1 MTRPAA
7 PAGGPRG
14 RELAHQLGCLGK
26 SEGNG
31 QLINSCTKT
40 EPSLAT
46 QHVFIAFSSSNLF
59 LDNKEFNEAIN
70 TPQDEMTMN
79 TPAPSNSSPPSSD
92 MNDDNNLQRSST
104 SFRRERRNSL
114 VRASMRDAF
123 AGAAAGAFAKTAVAP
138 IERVK
143 LLMQLRVSSSG
154 SSSSCAATSR
164 AGDVPGGSALQVAR
178 SVYETQGAVAF
189 WRGNTPN
196 VVRQAGAA
204 ALNFMLMDWYKRAIS
219 PIMHWSLSLPSNRNV
234 EDRVKRRKL
243 ISSFLSGGLAGG
255 TTTTFLYPIEFMRTR
270 LAMDV
275 GATKET
281 RLYPRGMRDVFLGIW
296 KSDGIKGFYQGY
308 GIALS
313 GVMVYRALHLGGYDA
328 VKTEILHRRR
338 YMDHAP
344 GELPRT
350 AGSSLTMTERFAAAQ
365 IVSIVAG
372 TLCYP
377 IDSVRRRLMM
387 QAGQPIDER
396 LYRNSIDCFR
406 KVFVNEGMRGFFLGI
421 GPNIIRSFGG
431 AVLLVGYDVF
441 KGMIGV

>member
-1 MTRPAA
+1 MTPTATTNDA
-7 PAGGPRG
+7 
-14 RELAHQLGCLGK
+14 
-26 SEGNG
+26 
-31 QLINSCTKT
+31 T
-40 EPSLAT
+40 SLRKA
-46 QHVFIAFSSSNLF
+46 
-59 LDNKEFNEAIN
+59 
-70 TPQDEMTMN
+70 
-79 TPAPSNSSPPSSD
+79 
-92 MNDDNNLQRSST
+92 
-104 SFRRERRNSL
+104 RRRSL
-114 VRASMRDAF
+114 VRASMRDAV

-143 LLMQLRVSSSG
+143 LLMQLRASSSSG
-154 SSSSCAATSR
+154 VSSSCAATSTRR

-178 SVYETQGAVAF
+178 SVYETQGALAF

-255 TTTTFLYPIEFMRTR
+255 TTTTFLYPVEFMRTR

-281 RLYPRGMRDVFLGIW
+281 RLYPRGMRDVFVGIL

-338 YMDHAP
+338 FSEHTPREAAHATDMN
-344 GELPRT
+344 LKM
-350 AGSSLTMTERFAAAQ
+350 SERFAAAQ

-387 QAGQPIDER
+387 QAGQPLNER
-396 LYRNSIDCFR
+396 LYRNSFDCFR
-406 KVFVNEGMRGFFLGI
+406 KVFVNEGMQGFFLGI

-441 KGMIGV
+441 KGVIGV

>member
-1 MTRPAA
+1 MTPPATTNDA
-7 PAGGPRG
+7 
-14 RELAHQLGCLGK
+14 
-26 SEGNG
+26 
-31 QLINSCTKT
+31 T
-40 EPSLAT
+40 SLR
-46 QHVFIAFSSSNLF
+46 
-59 LDNKEFNEAIN
+59 K
-70 TPQDEMTMN
+70 
-79 TPAPSNSSPPSSD
+79 
-92 MNDDNNLQRSST
+92 
-104 SFRRERRNSL
+104 ERRRSL
-114 VRASMRDAF
+114 VRASMRDAV

-143 LLMQLRVSSSG
+143 LLMQLRVSSSSG
-154 SSSSCAATSR
+154 VSSSCAATPTRTRR

-178 SVYETQGAVAF
+178 SVYETQGALAF

-219 PIMHWSLSLPSNRNV
+219 PIMYWSLSLPSNRNV

-281 RLYPRGMRDVFLGIW
+281 RLYPRGMRDVFVGIW
-296 KSDGIKGFYQGY
+296 KFDGIKGFYQGY

-338 YMDHAP
+338 FSEHT
-344 GELPRT
+344 PREAAHT
-350 AGSSLTMTERFAAAQ
+350 TDMNLKMSERFAAAQ

-387 QAGQPIDER
+387 QAGQPLDER
-396 LYRNSIDCFR
+396 LYRNSFDCFR
-406 KVFVNEGMRGFFLGI
+406 KVFVNEGMQGFFLGI

-441 KGMIGV
+441 KGVIGV

>member
-1 MTRPAA
+1 MTPTATTNDA
-7 PAGGPRG
+7 
-14 RELAHQLGCLGK
+14 
-26 SEGNG
+26 
-31 QLINSCTKT
+31 T
-40 EPSLAT
+40 SLRKA
-46 QHVFIAFSSSNLF
+46 
-59 LDNKEFNEAIN
+59 
-70 TPQDEMTMN
+70 
-79 TPAPSNSSPPSSD
+79 
-92 MNDDNNLQRSST
+92 
-104 SFRRERRNSL
+104 RRRSL
-114 VRASMRDAF
+114 VRASMRDAV

-143 LLMQLRVSSSG
+143 LLMQLRASSSSG
-154 SSSSCAATSR
+154 VSSSCAATSTRR

-178 SVYETQGAVAF
+178 SVYETQGALAF

-255 TTTTFLYPIEFMRTR
+255 TTTTFLYPVEFMRTR

-281 RLYPRGMRDVFLGIW
+281 RLYPRGMRDVFVGIW

-338 YMDHAP
+338 FSEHTPREAAHA
-344 GELPRT
+344 T
-350 AGSSLTMTERFAAAQ
+350 DMNFKMSERFAAAQ

-387 QAGQPIDER
+387 QAGQPLNER
-396 LYRNSIDCFR
+396 LYRNSFDCFR
-406 KVFVNEGMRGFFLGI
+406 KVFVNEGMQGFFLGI

-441 KGMIGV
+441 KGVIGV

>member
-1 MTRPAA
+1 MTPTATTNDA
-7 PAGGPRG
+7 
-14 RELAHQLGCLGK
+14 
-26 SEGNG
+26 
-31 QLINSCTKT
+31 T
-40 EPSLAT
+40 SLRKA
-46 QHVFIAFSSSNLF
+46 
-59 LDNKEFNEAIN
+59 
-70 TPQDEMTMN
+70 
-79 TPAPSNSSPPSSD
+79 
-92 MNDDNNLQRSST
+92 
-104 SFRRERRNSL
+104 RRRSL
-114 VRASMRDAF
+114 VRASMRDAV

-143 LLMQLRVSSSG
+143 LLMQLRASSSSG
-154 SSSSCAATSR
+154 VSSSCAATSTRR

-178 SVYETQGAVAF
+178 SVYETQGALAF

-255 TTTTFLYPIEFMRTR
+255 TTTTFLYPVEFMRTR

-281 RLYPRGMRDVFLGIW
+281 RLYPRGMRDVFVGIW

-338 YMDHAP
+338 FSEHTPREAAHATDMN
-344 GELPRT
+344 LKM
-350 AGSSLTMTERFAAAQ
+350 SERFAAAQ

-387 QAGQPIDER
+387 QAGQPLNER
-396 LYRNSIDCFR
+396 LYRNSFDCFR
-406 KVFVNEGMRGFFLGI
+406 KVFVNEGMQGFFLGI

-441 KGMIGV
+441 KGVIGV

>member
-1 MTRPAA
+1 MTPAA
-7 PAGGPRG
+7 RNDV
-14 RELAHQLGCLGK
+14 QL
-26 SEGNG
+26 N
-31 QLINSCTKT
+31 
-40 EPSLAT
+40 A
-46 QHVFIAFSSSNLF
+46 SSS
-59 LDNKEFNEAIN
+59 
-70 TPQDEMTMN
+70 
-79 TPAPSNSSPPSSD
+79 SP
-92 MNDDNNLQRSST
+92 DDDDCNLQRSST
-104 SFRRERRNSL
+104 SLKRERRQSL

-154 SSSSCAATSR
+154 SSSSCSATSR

-328 VKTEILHRRR
+328 LKTEILHRRR
-338 YMDHAP
+338 YEEHAP
-344 GELPRT
+344 GEART
-350 AGSSLTMTERFAAAQ
+350 ASLNLTMAERFAAAQ

-387 QAGQPIDER
+387 QAGQPSDER

-406 KVFVNEGMRGFFLGI
+406 KVFVNEGMQGFFLGI

>member
-1 MTRPAA
+1 
-7 PAGGPRG
+7 
-14 RELAHQLGCLGK
+14 
-26 SEGNG
+26 
-31 QLINSCTKT
+31 
-40 EPSLAT
+40 
-46 QHVFIAFSSSNLF
+46 
-59 LDNKEFNEAIN
+59 
-70 TPQDEMTMN
+70 
-79 TPAPSNSSPPSSD
+79 
-92 MNDDNNLQRSST
+92 
-104 SFRRERRNSL
+104 
-114 VRASMRDAF
+114 MRDAV

-143 LLMQLRVSSSG
+143 LLMQLRASSSSG
-154 SSSSCAATSR
+154 VSSSCAATSTRR

-178 SVYETQGAVAF
+178 SVYETQGALAF

-255 TTTTFLYPIEFMRTR
+255 TTTTFLYSVEFMRTR

-281 RLYPRGMRDVFLGIW
+281 RLYPRGMRDVFVGIW

-338 YMDHAP
+338 FSEHTPREAAHATDMN
-344 GELPRT
+344 LKM
-350 AGSSLTMTERFAAAQ
+350 SERFAAAQ

-387 QAGQPIDER
+387 QAGQPLNER
-396 LYRNSIDCFR
+396 LYRNSFDCFR
-406 KVFVNEGMRGFFLGI
+406 KVFVNEGMQGFFLGI

-441 KGMIGV
+441 KGVIGV

>member
-1 MTRPAA
+1 MRETIMTPTATTNDA
-7 PAGGPRG
+7 
-14 RELAHQLGCLGK
+14 
-26 SEGNG
+26 
-31 QLINSCTKT
+31 T
-40 EPSLAT
+40 SLRKA
-46 QHVFIAFSSSNLF
+46 
-59 LDNKEFNEAIN
+59 
-70 TPQDEMTMN
+70 
-79 TPAPSNSSPPSSD
+79 
-92 MNDDNNLQRSST
+92 
-104 SFRRERRNSL
+104 RRRSL
-114 VRASMRDAF
+114 VRASMRDAV

-143 LLMQLRVSSSG
+143 LLMQLRASSSSG
-154 SSSSCAATSR
+154 VSSSCAATSTRR

-178 SVYETQGAVAF
+178 SVYETQGALAF

-255 TTTTFLYPIEFMRTR
+255 TTTTFLYPVEFMRTR

-281 RLYPRGMRDVFLGIW
+281 RLYPRGMRDVFVGIL

-338 YMDHAP
+338 FSEHTPREAAHATDMN
-344 GELPRT
+344 LKM
-350 AGSSLTMTERFAAAQ
+350 SERFAAAQ

-387 QAGQPIDER
+387 QAGQPLNER
-396 LYRNSIDCFR
+396 LYRNSFDCFR
-406 KVFVNEGMRGFFLGI
+406 KVFVNEGMQGFFLGI

-441 KGMIGV
+441 KGVIGV